1 MEIFKIDRQIKTS
14 GKGLYEISNIVSD
27 GLHSSGFSDGMVNI
41 FVQHTSCSLVL
52 MENADPSA
60 RNSGLDKTSN
70 EFLSELFFF
79 A

>member
-1 MEIFKIDRQIKTS
+1 MEIFKIDWQIKTS

-60 RNSGLDKTSN
+60 RKDL
-70 EFLSELFFF
+70 ELFMEGQMICLHT
-79 A
+79 